1 MGIGDF
7 ALRRLVPAAGASA
20 VAAWAGVTTMN
31 DDWDDYFHS
40 SSSKSSSDPNKQA
53 TEPERIVILGSG
65 WAALSALRKVSSPDK
80 SVVVVSPRPHF
91 LYTPLL
97 ASSSVGTIAL
107 RSACEPFRNLI
118 ESAAE
123 KCASAT
129 YVRADAR
136 EIDVKGKKVLATCD
150 CHGNQLELSYD
161 KLVIAVG
168 SQPNTVGIPGV
179 EENAFFL
186 KEAEDSAKLSARLL
200 GNLERAAALSLEGDK
215 YEAEIDRLLKLVV
228 VGGGPTGVE
237 LTAEI
242 ADFTSTD
249 VVRRYGTSIAD
260 RCKVILVSRPRIL
273 KGFDEDL
280 ANVAQDHLISK
291 GVDVRTGMA
300 VTYLDKKDATIAPR
314 TPRNATP
321 EQMAAVDAATVT
333 EEVGVLIWAAGN
345 GPRPLVKNLAK
356 SLGQDGRRGLVV
368 DEMLRVVGADGVYA
382 IGDAAVSGYAPTAQ
396 VAAQQGKH
404 VGRALRDGE
413 DSKFEYDHAGSLCC
427 LGSDSGIAQ
436 LLPGGDQSSS
446 SLNTFVWDAVGAPSV
461 GKEGERALSGLP
473 AFVLWRSLYMT
484 RLLSNSSR
492 MSLAGDWLKS
502 MVEGRDVFDEHV
514 LKRVDTGKGRLVESF
529 GTELKRNTTVRFVN
543 KPQKMNV
550 MATDVD
556 VGEKRKK
563 RFWLF

>member
-40 SSSKSSSDPNKQA
+40 SSSKSSSDPNKQ
-53 TEPERIVILGSG
+53 PEKIVILGSG
-65 WAALSALRKVSSPDK
+65 WAALSALCKVSTPDK

-136 EIDVKGKKVLATCD
+136 EIDFKGKKVRATCD
-150 CHGNQLELSYD
+150 SHGNELELSYD

-179 EENAFFL
+179 AENAFFL

-200 GNLERAAALSLEGDK
+200 SNLERAAALSLQGDK
-215 YEAEIDRLLKLVV
+215 YQAEIDRLLTVVV

-242 ADFTSTD
+242 ADFISKD
-249 VVRRYGTSIAD
+249 VIRRYGTSIAD
-260 RCKVILVSRPRIL
+260 RCKLILVSRPRIL

-280 ANVAQDHLISK
+280 ANVAQDYLLSK

-300 VTYLDKKDATIAPR
+300 VTYLDQKVTTIAPR

-321 EQMAAVDAATVT
+321 EQMAAVDAATSTVD
-333 EEVGVLIWAAGN
+333 VGVLIWAAGN
-345 GPRPLVKNLAK
+345 GPRPLVKTLAK

-368 DEMLRVVGADGVYA
+368 DEMLRVEGADGVYA

-396 VAAQQGKH
+396 VAGQQGKH
-404 VGRALRDGE
+404 VGRALRDGV
-413 DSKFEYDHAGSLCC
+413 DSKFKYDHAGSLCC

-436 LLPGGDQSSS
+436 LLPGGDQSTTSA
-446 SLNTFVWDAVGAPSV
+446 LNTFVWDAVGAPQA
-461 GKEGERALSGLP
+461 GTDGGERALSGLP

-492 MSLAGDWLKS
+492 MHLAGDWLQS
-502 MVEGRDVFDEHV
+502 MVEGRDIFDEHI
-514 LKRVDTGKGRLVESF
+514 LKRVETGKGRPVESF
-529 GTELKRNTTVRFVN
+529 GTDLKRNTTVRFVN

-550 MATDVD
+550 MATDAD
-556 VGEKRKK
+556 VGEKKKK
-563 RFWLF
+563 RFWFF